1 MLRCYPFA
9 VADSRQ
15 GSGYEQAG
23 SAVLTVFQ
31 SIVVRVANLVTV
43 FSFADRCRGCR
54 IAALA
59 LAWNLL
65 R

>member
-23 SAVLTVFQ
+23 SAVLRVFQ
-31 SIVVRVANLVTV
+31 SIAVELAILVAIY
-43 FSFADRCRGCR
+43 SFADRCKGCR